1 MSEEIKEN
9 IKAYYIGSDI
19 DKVLDYIQQ
28 KENIIKE
35 SIKLTSKVNEM
46 ESARDLYDLVVD
58 IKNKLKDS
66 DKNE

>member
-28 KENIIKE
+28 KENKE
-35 SIKLTSKVNEM
+35 KEIREYIESGKSIVFLPTSKICKQRVCI
-46 ESARDLYDLVVD
+46 D
-58 IKNKLKDS
+58 KDS
-66 DKNE
+66 DKK